1 MRYMQTPM
9 EVKQMLMITVSGQA
23 GSGTSTLVA
32 GLCQAYSWDFLN
44 GGMVFRSHAKA
55 RSMGLAEFSELCKQD
70 LSVDRA
76 LDEELRMHMN
86 KESGP
91 QVVESRLA
99 GWWAFK
105 EEIKCVRLWLEVSVD
120 ERARRVITR
129 EAGEHLQ
136 RKQEIL
142 AREQSDLSRFEELYG
157 LNPSAST
164 PYTHVLDATALNQ
177 EEVLAVVQ
185 SYLKEAKE

>member
-1 MRYMQTPM
+1 MQTPM

-129 EAGEHLQ
+129 EGGEHLQ

>member
-1 MRYMQTPM
+1 
-9 EVKQMLMITVSGQA
+9 MLMITVSGQA

-91 QVVESRLA
+91 QVVE
-99 GWWAFK
+99 
-105 EEIKCVRLWLEVSVD
+105 IKCVRLWLEVSVD

-129 EAGEHLQ
+129 EGGEHLQ

>member
-1 MRYMQTPM
+1 MQTPM

-32 GLCQAYSWDFLN
+32 GLCKAYSWDYLN

-76 LDEELRMHMN
+76 LDEELRLHMN

-91 QVVESRLA
+91 QIVESRLA

-105 EEIKCVRLWLEVSVD
+105 EEIECVRLWLEVSVD

-129 EAGEHLQ
+129 EAGKHLQ

-142 AREQSDLSRFEELYG
+142 AREQTDLSRFEKLYG
-157 LNPSAST
+157 LNPSDST

-185 SYLKEAKE
+185 SYLEEDKE

>member
-1 MRYMQTPM
+1 
-9 EVKQMLMITVSGQA
+9 
-23 GSGTSTLVA
+23 
-32 GLCQAYSWDFLN
+32 
-44 GGMVFRSHAKA
+44 
-55 RSMGLAEFSELCKQD
+55 
-70 LSVDRA
+70 
-76 LDEELRMHMN
+76 MN

-91 QVVESRLA
+91 QIVESRLA

-105 EEIKCVRLWLEVSVD
+105 EEIECLRLWLEVSVD
-120 ERARRVITR
+120 ERARRVIAR